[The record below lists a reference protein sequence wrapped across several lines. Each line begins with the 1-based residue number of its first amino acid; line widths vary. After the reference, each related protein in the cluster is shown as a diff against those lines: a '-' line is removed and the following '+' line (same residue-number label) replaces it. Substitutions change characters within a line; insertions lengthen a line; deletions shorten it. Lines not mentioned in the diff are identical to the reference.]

1 MHIHLNEKM
10 IARRAKV
17 GRYAS
22 GIGLVVLVIGMIAT
36 FRGPQYVWVS
46 FGCLMIGLIASQV
59 GTYHL
64 RRWGRSPRP
73 DEMLTRNLK
82 GLDKRY
88 HFYAWLLPADYVLL
102 GPGGLFVFV
111 TRDHMGEVE
120 YRDGRWRQPFKWTR
134 LLTLFAQEGLGNPE
148 REAEA
153 QAIKMKRFIA
163 AHLPEEEAAAVP
175 VQGVVIFLAPNAQL
189 KLVDEPGVPVMHVKQ
204 VKNYIRSRGKGEK
217 LPAELRRKLEDLFE
231 A

>member
-1 MHIHLNEKM
+1 MYIHLNEKL
-10 IARRAKV
+10 IAQRAKI

-22 GIGLVVLVIGMIAT
+22 GIGLVVLLIGMIVT

-59 GTYHL
+59 GTYHM

-73 DEMLTRNLK
+73 DEMLARSLK

-102 GPGGLFVFV
+102 SPGGVFVFV
-111 TRDHMGEVE
+111 AKDQTGEVE
-120 YRDGRWRQPFKWTR
+120 YRNGRWRQPFTWGR
-134 LLTLFAQEGLGNPE
+134 VLTFFAQEGVGNPE

-153 QAIKMKRFIA
+153 QVTRMERFIA
-163 AHLPEEEAAAVP
+163 ERLSEEEAAAIP
-175 VQGVVIFLAPNAQL
+175 VQGVVTFLAANAQL
-189 KLVDEPGVPVMHVKQ
+189 RLVDEPAVPVLHVKQ
-204 VKNYIRSRGKGEK
+204 LKDYIRTRSKGGRLSGELREK
-217 LPAELRRKLEDLFE
+217 LVELFGE
-231 A
+231 